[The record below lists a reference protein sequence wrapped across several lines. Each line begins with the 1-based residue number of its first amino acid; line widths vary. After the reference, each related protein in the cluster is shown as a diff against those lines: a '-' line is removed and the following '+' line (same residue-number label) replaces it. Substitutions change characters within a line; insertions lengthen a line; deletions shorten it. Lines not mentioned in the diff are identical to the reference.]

1 MAKHLFNFKFKIM
14 SKSSSSYVIKTF
26 TKPKRY
32 FITISEEK
40 VVETTTSVYDAKFFD
55 EFEEA
60 SEVLKTLGNKTFLLE
75 PIKWLEDEALFS
87 QKR

>member
-1 MAKHLFNFKFKIM
+1 M

-55 EFEEA
+55 GFEEA
-60 SEVLKTLGNKTFLLE
+60 SSFLKTLDNKIFLLKS
-75 PIKWLEDEALFS
+75 IKWLEDEALFS
-87 QKR
+87 QKK